1 MWEALRWLTGD
12 ARFLRAVAK
21 GLRWGFPNARN
32 NKTRGG
38 RVLLGRGNLNLNNNI
53 LIFNDIYGL
62 IFVVEY
68 HLEYRFPKRYFAWDS
83 NLRPSRMLGLSAGRS
98 LN

>member
-1 MWEALRWLTGD
+1 MDCRIPDATKPALG
-12 ARFLRAVAK
+12 
-21 GLRWGFPNARN
+21 GFCFASYL
-32 NKTRGG
+32 
-38 RVLLGRGNLNLNNNI
+38 VGRGNLNLDHNF

-62 IFVVEY
+62 SFVVEY